1 MTFLDKTLNPQILIN
16 LMPPLPIEPAIL
28 QIDNI
33 TQQFSTNASLAL
45 NHISLTLA
53 KGDILA
59 LLGPSGCG
67 KTSLLRS
74 IAGFDRPQSG
84 TITIGGKLVSDR
96 DTYLPPE
103 QRGIGIVFQDYAL
116 FPHLNIAENI
126 SFGLNQ
132 LAPVD
137 RQQRVTEVLEL
148 VRLQGLEKRY
158 PYELSGGQQQR
169 IALARALAPKPQLML
184 LDEPLSNLDI
194 QVRSHLREEI
204 RDILKAAGTS
214 AIFVTH
220 DREEALF
227 VADFVAVMQSGQIEQ
242 LGTPEEIYT
251 QPASRFVAQFVTQ
264 AHFFPA
270 RRQGDTVETE
280 IGNFEIPAHYPE
292 EVSEIAIRPEESIL
306 TLSETGLLRIRTR
319 RFIGREYQYCLQTT
333 SGNEFHI
340 RMPAELPLPVGAR
353 VDVSISPGAIH
364 VFAPAGNQTC

>member
-1 MTFLDKTLNPQILIN
+1 MTFLDRTVNSQMAIGFV
-16 LMPPLPIEPAIL
+16 PPLPNESAIL

-33 TQQFSTNASLAL
+33 TQQFSTNTSLAL
-45 NHISLTLA
+45 DRISLTLA

-67 KTSLLRS
+67 KTTLLRS
-74 IAGFDRPQSG
+74 IAGFDRPLSG
-84 TITIGGKLVSDR
+84 IIMIGGKLVSDR
-96 DTYLPPE
+96 ATYLPPE
-103 QRGIGIVFQDYAL
+103 QRDIGIVFQDYAL

-126 SFGLNQ
+126 SFGLNK

-137 RQQRVTEVLEL
+137 RQQRVAEVLEL
-148 VRLQGLEKRY
+148 VRLQGVEKRY

-227 VADFVAVMQSGQIEQ
+227 VADLVAVMQSGKIEQ
-242 LGTPEEIYT
+242 LGTPEQIYT
-251 QPASRFVAQFVTQ
+251 QPASRFVAEFVTQ

-270 RRQGDTVETE
+270 RRQGNMLETE
-280 IGNFEIPAHYPE
+280 IGNFEIPAHYHH
-292 EVSEIAIRPEESIL
+292 EVSEVAIRPEELML

-319 RFIGREYQYCLQTT
+319 RFIGREYQYCLQTP
-333 SGNEFHI
+333 SDKEFHV
-340 RMPAELPLPVGAR
+340 RMTADLPLPVGAR
-353 VDVSISPGAIH
+353 VDVSLSAGAIH
-364 VFAPAGNQTC
+364 VFEAARNPTC

>member
-1 MTFLDKTLNPQILIN
+1 
-16 LMPPLPIEPAIL
+16 MPSLPIEPAIL
-28 QIDNI
+28 QVENV
-33 TQQFSTNASLAL
+33 TQQFSANSAIAL
-45 NHISLTLA
+45 DDISLTLA
-53 KGDILA
+53 TGEILG

-67 KTSLLRS
+67 KTTLLRA
-74 IAGFDRPQSG
+74 IAGFDRPMSG
-84 TITIGGKLVSDR
+84 AITIGGKLVSDR
-96 DTYLPPE
+96 DIYLPPE
-103 QRGIGIVFQDYAL
+103 QRDIGIVFQDYAL
-116 FPHLNIAENI
+116 FPHLNVLENI
-126 SFGLNQ
+126 AFGLTQ
-132 LAPVD
+132 LSPVD

-227 VADFVAVMQSGQIEQ
+227 VADLVAVMQSGKIEQ

-251 QPASRFVAQFVTQ
+251 QPASRFVAEFVTQ

-270 RRQGDTVETE
+270 RRQGNMVETE
-280 IGNFEIPAHYPE
+280 IGNFNVPANYPDDAT
-292 EVSEIAIRPEESIL
+292 EIAIHPEKL
-306 TLSETGLLRIRTR
+306 TLNFSETGLLRIRTR

-333 SGNEFHI
+333 SGKEFHVK
-340 RMPAELPLPVGAR
+340 MPADLPLPVGAR
-353 VDVSISPGAIH
+353 VDVSISAGAIQ
-364 VFAPAGNQTC
+364 VFDPDRNASP